1 MSFKIGAFKNFA
13 VLRGKRLCWSTSL
26 IKSLYEKQTPT
37 KMFSSEYC
45 EIFKNNLFNGTSPV
59 AGSEPCYKEPHSHSN
74 IHFSRELFSLI
85 SLLFCF
91 FYRLMIES

>member
-1 MSFKIGAFKNFA
+1 MLEYLSDK
-13 VLRGKRLCWSTSL
+13 VSL
-26 IKSLYEKQTPT
+26 WKADSNKDEYCEYY
-37 KMFSSEYC
+37 SSEYC